1 MSTTNPRMSSER
13 LELEQKK
20 NLIVPKSEVED
31 PQNDEKAVVM
41 TNELDSVEHFYP
53 SSEDNAGFFS
63 GILFSYVG
71 TYWSRTKHAKTDAEL
86 LEKPSKK
93 ITAAHASA
101 RLESAWN
108 TPDAKGRHF
117 LYGVYVAIR
126 SAVFLHALLLCLEE
140 LTRVAQPLL
149 LRELMSHYDLKDGEV
164 FAFWSALTVAVI
176 ISVLSFV
183 TVVIHHPYFH
193 GLLNVGNQMKV
204 GTGVLLYKKALR
216 LSLGSLA
223 DTNSGQIIQLLNT
236 DAAKLEQAF
245 LFAHYVWL
253 CPLLMFFY
261 GFILWYYFGNS
272 CLLGFIVMMLI
283 VTFQVHFSYQ
293 LGVNRKN
300 IGDRM
305 DDRLKVMSELINGM
319 RVIKMICWES
329 SFADKI
335 LELRKREITAVGKTS
350 YYSAMVMGIYFISAK
365 IGLFVYIFSCLY
377 SGEDLSTK
385 SVFAAS
391 ALYNSVRLPFALF
404 LPLGLLFGREL
415 ISTSR
420 RINCF
425 FKLHEFSRTPKSRD
439 SEDKSNVKEE
449 KIALT
454 SMETPASWILD
465 DTKTDTPSIHL
476 NDVTSVWYDDDEAEE
491 QENLKELKKSDDNEE
506 DVDTNEANPSSSV
519 VYGIQDVTI
528 VLKSGECYGIIGSVG
543 SGKSSLLLTMLS
555 EAKMSK
561 GRMEVHGS
569 IAYCAQEPWTFTG
582 TVRDNILFGNEYDAE
597 RYQNS
602 LELCLLNHDL
612 RQLQNGDMTVVGDNG
627 STLSGG
633 QRARVALARAVY
645 ADADIYLLDDPLSA
659 VDAHVGRKLYE
670 NLIRGFLSDKLVVL
684 VTHQIHFLGTL
695 NTVCLMKNNKFIGS
709 GTLDDLRTNFSEEF
723 IHLQISAS
731 EEDNNDDELYKH
743 EKTPDSPPPTPNKA
757 KQTTD
762 DEIFNN
768 MREMSVE
775 RSESDSK
782 TSRKNTDAN
791 MEARKNGSIS
801 WMVYWRYTH
810 AVLFPLKCGV
820 LLVICVLFTQFMN
833 NFVDWWLNK
842 WLVDLDEWNANN
854 STTKEEFYRK
864 IAFLGVT
871 YRITFKDYE
880 ISFIVITVTVS
891 LLGVI
896 RSVWFRYAQLNAS
909 RVLHSSMFDCVLN
922 AQSEFFE
929 RNSEGAIL
937 NRFSKDIGLCDDMLS
952 FCYFEFVFGGLTFLG
967 IVGLVTMVKPI
978 VLFACTLITFGFYY
992 CRKIYV
998 VRSRELKRI
1007 EAAARSPLNTI
1018 ITSTVHGL
1026 ATIRAFRKEAE
1037 MMEKFCSLHD
1047 VYMAAY
1053 NMSLLSARWFGIC
1066 IDLLVSVFISIVA
1079 IVVVLQYETMT
1090 VGEVGLCLVCAVQLS
1105 GFFSWIMRQSAEL
1118 ENGMVSIERILEYTE
1133 LKSEEDLRRPHDTYL
1148 DDSLKNAWPTKGQ
1161 IEFEDVR
1168 VKYGETYVLNNLS
1181 FVILEGQKIGV
1192 VGRTGAGKS
1201 TLIKVLFGLK
1211 EYCGGQVRIDDADLD
1226 SISLKFRRAGM
1237 AIIPQEPV
1245 IFSRTIRE
1253 NLDPYNQYSDAD
1265 IWNALEKCELKY
1277 TIARDRGLDV
1287 TLGLRGVNL
1296 SVGQRQLFCLA
1307 RAMLRKSKILVIDE
1321 ATANVDGVTDA
1332 CIQRTIQES
1341 FKHATVITVAH
1352 RLHTIMNSDRIM
1364 VFEKGELLEFDKPLT
1379 LLNDPTSLFAKMAY
1393 QSGAD
1398 NFDALRNAAEA
1409 YAQED
1414 QRRRSSEEDN

>member
-1 MSTTNPRMSSER
+1 MSNER
-13 LELEQKK
+13 LELEQKE
-20 NLIVPKSEVED
+20 NLIVAKCDVED
-31 PQNDEKAVVM
+31 PQNDEKTVLV
-41 TNELDSVEHFYP
+41 TNELDSVEHFHP
-53 SSEDNAGFFS
+53 SSEDNAGFLS

-108 TPDAKGRHF
+108 SPDAKGRHF
-117 LYGVYVAIR
+117 LYGVYVTIR

-149 LRELMSHYDLKDGEV
+149 LRELMSHYDLKEGEV
-164 FAFWSALTVAVI
+164 FAFWSALIIAIT

-261 GFILWYYFGNS
+261 GFILWYYFGIS

-377 SGEDLSTK
+377 AGEDLSTK

-425 FKLHEFSRTPKSRD
+425 FKLHEFSRTPKSSQK
-439 SEDKSNVKEE
+439 SEGNSKDKEPKM
-449 KIALT
+449 ALT
-454 SMETPASWILD
+454 SMETPATWILD

-476 NDVTSVWYDDDEAEE
+476 NGVTSVWYDDDEAEE
-491 QENLKELKKSDDNEE
+491 QENLKELKKTNDNEE
-506 DVDTNEANPSSSV
+506 VDRKETNPSSGV

-528 VLKSGECYGIIGSVG
+528 DLKSGECYGIIGSVG

-569 IAYCAQEPWTFTG
+569 IAYCAQEPWIFTG
-582 TVRDNILFGNEYDAE
+582 TVRENILFGNEYDAE

-602 LELCLLNHDL
+602 LELCLLNQDL
-612 RQLQNGDMTVVGDNG
+612 RQLQNGDMTIVGDNG

-684 VTHQIHFLGTL
+684 VTHQIHFLDTL

-709 GTLDDLRTNFSEEF
+709 GTLDDLRTNFSDEF
-723 IHLQISAS
+723 IHLQISAT

-743 EKTPDSPPPTPNKA
+743 EKTPESPPPTPNKT
-757 KQTTD
+757 KQATD

-782 TSRKNTDAN
+782 ISRKNPDAN
-791 MEARKNGSIS
+791 MEARKSGSIS

-854 STTKEEFYRK
+854 ITTKEEFYRK
-864 IAFLGVT
+864 IDFLGFT

-967 IVGLVTMVKPI
+967 IVGLVTMVRPI

-1168 VKYGETYVLNNLS
+1168 VKYGETYVLNNLN

-1253 NLDPYNQYSDAD
+1253 NLDPFSQYSDAD
-1265 IWNALEKCELKY
+1265 IWNALEKCELKH
-1277 TIARDRGLDV
+1277 TITRDRGLDV

-1364 VFEKGELLEFDKPLT
+1364 VFEKGELVEFDRPLT